1 MSNVIRFPS
10 RKPPVLASC
19 FRVEIWQ
26 DEQCFMVTVF
36 DCGDP
41 VRSTAFVTYQD
52 ALAAAHRYEALDLAE
67 VIDKVGGA
75 I

>member
-1 MSNVIRFPS
+1 
-10 RKPPVLASC
+10 
-19 FRVEIWQ
+19 
-26 DEQCFMVTVF
+26 MVTVF